1 MNESVTEL
9 ANIWGLA
16 LSNIEKELNNKI
28 VFDSFF
34 TDTKIAKAEG
44 NIMTI
49 VASSSLAVSM
59 FKNQFLK
66 TIKSAVNKATGT
78 EYVLEFKTK
87 EEFESSKPSE
97 DEAPHFFPKARLDP
111 RFSFDNFVVG
121 SSDIEARQ
129 AAVLIAS
136 NPGKTFNP
144 LLIYGDSGLGKT
156 HLLEAIGNEIREQF
170 PNLKVLYVSADYF
183 LEESVKY
190 MASYNAD
197 QSFVSYFR
205 DEVDVLLLDD
215 VQYLKGKTQTMG

>member
-156 HLLEAIGNEIREQF
+156 HLLEAIGNEIRE
-170 PNLKVLYVSADYF
+170 PNTWRAITRTKASSPISATKSTSCCSMTSNTSKAKPRRWECSSMPSR
-183 LEESVKY
+183 L
-190 MASYNAD
+190 
-197 QSFVSYFR
+197 
-205 DEVDVLLLDD
+205 
-215 VQYLKGKTQTMG
+215 